1 MVVIHAGGVISW
13 LSQRQA
19 MVATSTT
26 EAEIVAATEATKIM
40 GLTIMIREMLNV
52 NHVPVLQ
59 VDNSAAVR
67 LAQNPEFHRRTK
79 DIAVKHFFVRE
90 KVTEGELDVCQV
102 STEEQLA
109 DIITKPLPKGQ
120 LIQLRDQMGLL
131 KLNSNNT

>member
-1 MVVIHAGGVISW
+1 
-13 LSQRQA
+13 